1 MTNNNMNY
9 NDRTERTVT
18 EAKAERRRQR
28 RQKTLPI
35 LITGICAMAL
45 IAGASVGGVA
55 LIKNINPAK
64 NATQSSSAKI
74 TNGAQAVAQKAY
86 SQNSNTAK
94 AAEAIKVTEA
104 PKATEAPK
112 PQTNVTFENKTE
124 KTWSAPVNTETKQN
138 STQETKTV
146 TGKHHSGAMN
156 TAKGTPL
163 HVHVNGKTSYGYDW
177 SYEGG
182 GGLVKVGC
190 DYTFADK
197 DYDFS
202 LIGTTPGT
210 GTIKLIYHLDDATKT
225 STTINF
231 TVDENLNVTAR

>member
-18 EAKAERRRQR
+18 ETKAERRRQR
-28 RQKTLPI
+28 RQKTAPI

-94 AAEAIKVTEA
+94 AAEAT
-104 PKATEAPK
+104 K
-112 PQTNVTFENKTE
+112 PQTNVNFENKTE

-138 STQETKTV
+138 TTQETKAV

-163 HVHVNGKTSYGYDW
+163 HFRATGKTSYGYDW
-177 SYEGG
+177 NYEGG
-182 GGLVKVGC
+182 SGLVKVGC
-190 DYTFADK
+190 DYTFANNE
-197 DYDFS
+197 YDFS
-202 LIGTTPGT
+202 LIGKAPGV
-210 GTIKLIYHLDDATKT
+210 GTIKLYYNVGDSTKA

-231 TVDENLNVTAR
+231 TVDEHLNVTCR